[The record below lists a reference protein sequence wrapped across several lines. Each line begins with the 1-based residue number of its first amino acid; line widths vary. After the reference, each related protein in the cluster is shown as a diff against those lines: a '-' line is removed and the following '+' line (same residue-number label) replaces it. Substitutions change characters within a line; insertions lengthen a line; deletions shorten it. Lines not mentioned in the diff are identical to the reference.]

1 MTSSL
6 SDVAWPI
13 ASLGEAVHALAQ
25 FGRLPHTPVKM
36 SGCPMSNSELATWLE
51 AAVERI
57 GLEADAVATAYAD
70 VERLVTHASPA
81 LIVGAWKSDRGEHFG
96 SQSET
101 DSVLV
106 VIGGSRRRLRVVAPD
121 MSVQFVLASEVRSII
136 CREAERPHVKEV
148 TALIKEIGLSGRS
161 ARQAKTALMGQ
172 RLVDEQIGGVWMLR
186 APGFAEVSWRSSLMR
201 LVGTH
206 IVEQSCS
213 VAAWTL
219 LGWMTLSGRL
229 DSGWLLAWLL
239 LLISIVPFRLLT
251 LAAGGRL
258 SLEFGASLRRRL
270 LAGALRLDPDR
281 VRTEGTGGLL
291 GRVME
296 IESIEQLALGGGM
309 TSLLSLIEL
318 SMAIGVLGIGAGQW
332 GGAALLT
339 VFVGVTVGLAIRN
352 VQARSAWTDAR
363 LSLTN
368 DLVERMVG
376 HRTTLAQEPRSSGAA
391 ETDQSLDRYLAPSA
405 RLDQLT
411 VAMQVLVPRVWLL
424 VGLLWIAPAFVTGSA
439 SVTTLA
445 ISLGGLMLARQGLKS
460 LVDGLDKVAS
470 AAVSWNRLLPFLE
483 MPEHP
488 EPLGDPDFAF
498 KRKSQGSSG
507 QEGPIE
513 SSILLEGRGLLFRH
527 ERRSEPV
534 LQDVDVIIN
543 KGDRILL
550 EGPSGG
556 GKSTLVSLLSGA
568 RDSQAGVLLLR
579 GLDRQTLGSA
589 WRRRVVLA
597 PQFHHNHVLMGT
609 FLFNLLLGRAW
620 PPTKADAD
628 EADRLCR
635 KLDLGPLIDR
645 MPGGL
650 MQIVGETGWQLS
662 HGERSRLFLARALLQ
677 GAELVLLDETFSAL
691 DPATLSR
698 SMPIVFDQASTLVV
712 IAHP

>member
-6 SDVAWPI
+6 SDVSWPI
-13 ASLGEAVHALAQ
+13 ASLGEAIHALAQ
-25 FGRLPHTPVKM
+25 FGRLPHTPVQM
-36 SGCPMSNSELATWLE
+36 SGPSTNAELATWLE

-57 GLEADAVATAYAD
+57 GLEADAVATAYSD
-70 VERLVTHASPA
+70 VERLVANAAPA
-81 LIVGAWKSDRGEHFG
+81 LVVGAWKNIQGEHIE
-96 SQSET
+96 SQTET

-106 VIGGSRRRLRVVAPD
+106 VIGGSKQYLRVVAPD
-121 MSVQFVLASEVRSII
+121 LSVQFVLVSEVRNVL
-136 CREAERPHVKEV
+136 CRDSERPHVKEV
-148 TALIKEIGLSGRS
+148 ATLINEIGLTGRS
-161 ARQAKTALMGQ
+161 ARHGQAALMGQ

-186 APGFAEVSWRSSLMR
+186 APGHGEVSWGRCLT
-201 LVGTH
+201 LLIGTH
-206 IVEQSCS
+206 IVEQSCN

-239 LLISIVPFRLLT
+239 LLVSIVPFRLMT
-251 LAAGGRL
+251 LAVGGRL
-258 SLEFGASLRRRL
+258 SLEFGASLRRKL

-296 IESIEQLALGGGM
+296 LESIEQLALGGGM
-309 TSLLSLIEL
+309 ASILSLIEL
-318 SMAIGVLGIGAGQW
+318 SMAVVVLGIGAGQW
-332 GGAALLT
+332 GGAAMLI
-339 VFVGVTVGLAIRN
+339 VFIGIAVWLAIRN
-352 VQARSAWTDAR
+352 VKARSIWTDSR

-391 ETDQSLDRYLAPSA
+391 ETDQSLDRYLAPST
-405 RLDQLT
+405 RLDRIT
-411 VAMQVLVPRVWLL
+411 VAMQVLVPRAWLL
-424 VGLLWIAPAFVTGSA
+424 AGLLWLAPAFVTGSA

-445 ISLGGLMLARQGLKS
+445 ISLGGLMLARQGLKNF
-460 LVDGLDKVAS
+460 VDGLDKVAS
-470 AAVSWNRLLPFLE
+470 AAVSWKRLLPFLAV
-483 MPEHP
+483 PEQP
-488 EPLGDPDFAF
+488 EPLGDPDFAVN
-498 KRKSQGSSG
+498 SATDGNDDV
-507 QEGPIE
+507 
-513 SSILLEGRGLLFRH
+513 LLEGRGLVFRH
-527 ERRSEPV
+527 ARRSEPV
-534 LQDVDVIIN
+534 LQGVDVVIR
-543 KGDRILL
+543 KGDRVLL

-556 GKSTLVSLLSGA
+556 GKSTLVSLLSGS

-620 PPTKADAD
+620 PPTRVDAD
-628 EADRLCR
+628 QADRLCR

-650 MQIVGETGWQLS
+650 LQLVGETGWQLS

-677 GAELVLLDETFSAL
+677 GADLVLLDETFSAL

-698 SMPIVFDQASTLVV
+698 SMPIVFDEASTLVV